1 MRENYKINS
10 QNVESRFGKNN
21 RIQKLI
27 INGKSIPKIKAE
39 LSKAGIDYGNI
50 YPGFEGL
57 AKDMNDYFEKNVN
70 NITK

>member
-1 MRENYKINS
+1 LRENYKINS